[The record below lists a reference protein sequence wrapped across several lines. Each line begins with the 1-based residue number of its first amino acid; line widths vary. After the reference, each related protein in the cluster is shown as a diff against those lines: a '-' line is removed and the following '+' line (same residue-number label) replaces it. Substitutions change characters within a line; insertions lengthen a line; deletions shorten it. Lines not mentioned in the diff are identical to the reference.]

1 MVNMFGYRVS
11 KKVADKTS

>member
-1 MVNMFGYRVS
+1 MFGYRVS